1 MTIRPFFRLGQPSQC
16 VIALALCLC
25 VIMQMLGAPVT
36 LLSVED
42 PSDYFSGS
50 VLEGF
55 SLPQMLSP
63 LTRSSESVSVVERP
77 RPAHLLVLASEQFHP
92 PAM

>member
-1 MTIRPFFRLGQPSQC
+1 MTIHQCVRLGQRSQY
-16 VIALALCLC
+16 VIVLALCLC

-36 LLSVED
+36 LLSAGD
-42 PSDYFSGS
+42 PSDHFSGS

-55 SLPQMLSP
+55 SLPQMRPP
-63 LTRSSESVSVVERP
+63 LIRSSESVSAVEP
-77 RPAHLLVLASEQFHP
+77 SQPAHLLVLAFEQFHP